1 MKIDMLRILKEAG
14 NNQSAALERL
24 FELLKLQSISTDPSY
39 HNACVAT
46 ADFLVRDLKAIGFEA
61 ERIDSDGKPFV
72 FAHWIIDQNKP
83 TVLFYG
89 HYDVQPVDP
98 IDLWES
104 DPFSPQIKHTDNNG
118 DVIIARGAADDKG
131 QLMTFI
137 EACRSIVAVTGELPV
152 NVKIILEGEEESGS
166 PSLPAFLQEHG
177 QKLTADIALVCD
189 TNMWDAQTPALITM
203 LRGMITMEI
212 TVTAADRDLH
222 SGYYGGAARNP
233 LHILTKALSDLHDEN
248 GTVLIEGFYDGVKEV
263 NSTQLEQWRA
273 LNLTAEKFLNPI
285 GLNSPAGEKGRLILE
300 QIWSRPTCEING
312 LIGGY
317 TGEGF
322 KTVIP
327 SQAMVKLSC
336 RLVPNQ
342 DPDHIISAIK
352 MYFKRYVPEDCSIE
366 FTLFGANK
374 AISQQIDTPFV
385 KAASNALKQ
394 EWGKDSVIAGCGGSI
409 PIVGDF
415 KEKLGLDSLLI
426 GFGLEDDCIHS
437 PNEKY
442 NLSSFQKGQNSW
454 IRILYAF

>member
-1 MKIDMLRILKEAG
+1 MKTDMLQILKEAE
-14 NNQSAALERL
+14 NNQSAALDRL
-24 FELLKLQSISTDPSY
+24 FELLKLKSISTDPCY
-39 HNACVAT
+39 HEACVAT
-46 ADFLVRDLKAIGFEA
+46 ADFLVDDLKVIGFEA
-61 ERIDSDGKPFV
+61 ERIDSEGKPFI
-72 FAHWIIDQNKP
+72 FAEWIIDQKKP

-98 IDLWES
+98 IELWES
-104 DPFSPQIKHTDNNG
+104 DPFSPYIKQNDKNG
-118 DVIIARGAADDKG
+118 DIIIARGAADDKG

-137 EACRSIVAVTGELPV
+137 EACRSIVAVTGELPI

-166 PSLPAFLQEHG
+166 PSLPAFLHEYGH
-177 QKLTADIALVCD
+177 KLTADIALVCD

-203 LRGMITMEI
+203 LRGMVTMEI
-212 TVTAADRDLH
+212 KVTAADRDLH

-233 LHILTKALSDLHDEN
+233 LHILTKALSGLHDEN
-248 GTVLIEGFYDGVKEV
+248 GHVLVEGFYDGVEEIEP
-263 NSTQLEQWRA
+263 SQLEQWKA

-285 GLNSPAGEKGRLILE
+285 GLNSPAGEKNRLILE

-327 SQAMVKLSC
+327 SQATAKLSC

-342 DPDHIISAIK
+342 DPDKVISAIK
-352 MYFKRYVPEDCSIE
+352 AHFKSYLPQDCSIE
-366 FTLFGANK
+366 FILFGANK
-374 AISQQIDTPFV
+374 AIAQRVDTPFI
-385 KAASNALKQ
+385 KAASDALKQ
-394 EWGKDSVIAGCGGSI
+394 EWGKDPVVAGCGGSI

-454 IRILYAF
+454 IRILYAL